1 MLAPI
6 SCKKNSNPTDNM
18 NINATQIFPLS
29 IGNQWIIQVTNYD
42 TSGNVVYSKNDTIKI
57 LRDTTIQSEKWFIG
71 YGIITNRDD
80 GLYDY
85 QVGSSNEIVLKY
97 KFPSSISSVY
107 TYRGTPIR
115 VLSITDS
122 VSVQAGTFICYRYRE
137 GVDNISYNDWYLSPN
152 VGLVK
157 ADFYNPLSGGRT
169 YKYLSYSLIK
179 HVLK

>member
-1 MLAPI
+1 MLTSI
-6 SCKKNSNPTDNM
+6 NCKKNSNPTDNM
-18 NINATQIFPLS
+18 NSNTTQIFPLS

-42 TSGNVVYSKNDTIKI
+42 TTGNVVYSKNDTIKI
-57 LRDTTIQSEKWFIG
+57 LRDTIIQSEKWFIG

-97 KFPSSISSVY
+97 KYPSSTNSIY
-107 TYRGTPIR
+107 TYRGTQIR
-115 VLSITDS
+115 VLSIADS
-122 VSVQAGTFICYRYRE
+122 VSVQAGGFVCYRYRE
-137 GVDNISYNDWYLSPN
+137 GVDTISYNDWYLSPN

-157 ADFYNPLSGGRT
+157 ADFYNPLSGGRV

-179 HVLK
+179 HVL